1 MIGKFPPTLV
11 ITGTRAMDLS
21 PAIVT
26 NSRLL
31 KAGVESTLVVELQEA
46 RDAYDVTVNFFRK
59 HLR

>member
-1 MIGKFPPTLV
+1 
-11 ITGTRAMDLS
+11 MDLS